1 MKLTPFKFFIT
12 PEYQQ
17 ILNKCTHADDET
29 IIKVQEIK
37 SKSAYY
43 FGEIKQV
50 PSSKVSTKNIKI

>member
-1 MKLTPFKFFIT
+1 
-12 PEYQQ
+12 
-17 ILNKCTHADDET
+17 
-29 IIKVQEIK
+29 VQDIK